1 MHFLFKLATHHCLH
15 GLQRKIPAV
24 FKWIERMKVLP
35 EAQTLINE
43 TFSIIFSCDK
53 DIENGKRSE
62 HCPSWSEISKEVE
75 PG

>member
-1 MHFLFKLATHHCLH
+1 MT
-15 GLQRKIPAV
+15 
-24 FKWIERMKVLP
+24 VLP

-43 TFSIIFSCDK
+43 TVNIIFRCDK
-53 DIENGKRSE
+53 DIGNGRRSE